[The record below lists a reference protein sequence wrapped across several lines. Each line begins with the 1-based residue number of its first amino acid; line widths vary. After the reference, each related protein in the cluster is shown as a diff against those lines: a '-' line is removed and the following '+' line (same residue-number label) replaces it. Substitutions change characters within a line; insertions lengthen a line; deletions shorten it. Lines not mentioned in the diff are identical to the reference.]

1 VKFLFWALFI
11 VLLIWLMRG
20 KKHVAKGSSG
30 TNASARPA
38 NGAEAM
44 RQCAHCGMYVPESE
58 AVVTAA
64 GKVFCS
70 EEHRLR
76 HAS

>member
-1 VKFLFWALFI
+1 MKFLLWGLFI

-20 KKHVAKGSSG
+20 KKPTAKASSR
-30 TNASARPA
+30 NAKAAASDTETIRP
-38 NGAEAM
+38 
-44 RQCAHCGMYVPESE
+44 CLHCGVFIPESE
-58 AVVTAA
+58 AVIAA
-64 GKVFCS
+64 PGAVYCS

>member
-1 VKFLFWALFI
+1 VKFLLWALFI
-11 VLLIWLMRG
+11 VLLIWMMRS
-20 KKHVAKGSSG
+20 KKPATGP
-30 TNASARPA
+30 SATARTA
-38 NGAEAM
+38 GGVEAM
-44 RQCAHCGMYVPESE
+44 RQCEHCGTYIPESE
-58 AVVTAA
+58 AVMTAS

>member
-1 VKFLFWALFI
+1 VKFLLWALFI
-11 VLLIWLMRG
+11 VLLIWMMRS
-20 KKHVAKGSSG
+20 KKPATGP
-30 TNASARPA
+30 SATARA
-38 NGAEAM
+38 TGGVEAM
-44 RQCAHCGMYVPESE
+44 RQCEHCGTYIPESE
-58 AVVTAA
+58 AVITAS

>member
-1 VKFLFWALFI
+1 MKFLLWALFI
-11 VLLIWLMRG
+11 VLLIWMMRDR
-20 KKHVAKGSSG
+20 KPVANG
-30 TNASARPA
+30 TSASARS
-38 NGAEAM
+38 NGAETM
-44 RQCAHCGMYVPESE
+44 RQCAHCGTYIPESE
-58 AVVTAA
+58 AVVTAS

>member
-1 VKFLFWALFI
+1 MKFLLWALFI

-20 KKHVAKGSSG
+20 KRPAAKGTSG
-30 TNASARPA
+30 TSASARPA

-44 RQCAHCGMYVPESE
+44 RQCVHCGTYVPESE
-58 AVVTAA
+58 AVITAA

>member
-1 VKFLFWALFI
+1 MKFLLWALFI
-11 VLLIWLMRG
+11 VLLIWMMRS
-20 KKHVAKGSSG
+20 KKPATSGSS
-30 TNASARPA
+30 ASPRKA
-38 NGAEAM
+38 NGAETM
-44 RQCAHCGMYVPESE
+44 CQCEHCGTYVPESE
-58 AVVTAA
+58 AVKTAS